1 MLKAFCWEG
10 IGGGTGG
17 WKYSV
22 RSPAT
27 TRQLVSHHWPSLPSQ
42 VWVGSLQLQPKK
54 ATPSGGMSVTAQVF
68 TPSDEAGLVPPFR
81 DQSLYVRT
89 APPVT
94 ICFST
99 T

>member
-27 TRQLVSHHWPSLPSQ
+27 RRQLVSHHWPSLSSQ

-68 TPSDEAGLVPPFR
+68 TPSDEEGLVVPSR
-81 DQSLYVRT
+81 AQSLYDSR
-89 APPVT
+89 ASPVT
-94 ICFST
+94 ICFS
-99 T
+99 